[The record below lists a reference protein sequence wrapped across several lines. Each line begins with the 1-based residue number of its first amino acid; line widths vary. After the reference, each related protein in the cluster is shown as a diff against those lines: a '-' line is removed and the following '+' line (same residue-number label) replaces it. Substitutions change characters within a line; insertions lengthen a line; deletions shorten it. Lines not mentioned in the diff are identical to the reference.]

1 MAHKTVVTEET
12 AMDES

>member
-1 MAHKTVVTEET
+1 MAHKTVVTEEG